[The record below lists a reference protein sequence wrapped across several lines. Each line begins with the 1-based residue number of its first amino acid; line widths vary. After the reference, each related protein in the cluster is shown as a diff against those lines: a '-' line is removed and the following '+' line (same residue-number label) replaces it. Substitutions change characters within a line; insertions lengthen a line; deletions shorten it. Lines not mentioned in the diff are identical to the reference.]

1 VPGTGLNSNAW
12 SSITVPPWATVGDE
26 SVVLPP
32 LTGAI
37 LMQKVLA
44 DQVDA
49 HRLLVQVGDGRTTS
63 SYNHGQQVFR
73 EGDAAG
79 FIAFVQQG
87 SVKLTA

>member
-1 VPGTGLNSNAW
+1 
-12 SSITVPPWATVGDE
+12 
-26 SVVLPP
+26 
-32 LTGAI
+32 
-37 LMQKVLA
+37 MQKVLA